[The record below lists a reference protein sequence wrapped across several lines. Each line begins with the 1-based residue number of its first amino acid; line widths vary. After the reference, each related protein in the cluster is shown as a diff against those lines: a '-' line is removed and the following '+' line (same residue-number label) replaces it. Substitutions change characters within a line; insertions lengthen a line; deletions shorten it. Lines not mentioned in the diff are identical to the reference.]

1 MEKMNK
7 ENLVVILRDEKIN
20 LKTNALIGRIL
31 EYYENTIDK
40 KSNYIQNLPCIKNSD
55 KLSNESRSSND
66 FGIR

>member
-31 EYYENTIDK
+31 EYYEN
-40 KSNYIQNLPCIKNSD
+40 
-55 KLSNESRSSND
+55 
-66 FGIR
+66 